1 MFKRIK
7 KKVKENETLKKLKE
21 LWKNPKTHDIAVLLF
36 WLIFIIIVIVFARG
50 ISQTSKIQSPNT
62 NNQNVTTFENI
73 KSYDFTY
80 KTNDLE
86 INGQTYNE
94 ATVFYLNNKRYYYK
108 NNIYQIEDNPVLIN
122 NYDPSVLKINTIFL
136 NNLVSGITPL
146 ENQNY
151 KQYLV
156 PLDRFINL
164 YEIDT
169 NVDLS
174 KAINYNIPVSVYTNE
189 NQINK
194 VVLDL
199 TNYYTLKTG
208 VNTNYPV
215 TINYYNVNNVSDF
228 SKEYDKLVEV
238 VKWQYNY

>member
-7 KKVKENETLKKLKE
+7 ERAKENETLQKIKE
-21 LWKNPKTHDIAVLLF
+21 LWKNPKTHDITVLLF
-36 WLIFIIIVIVFARG
+36 WLIFIIIVIIFTRG
-50 ISQTSKIQSPNT
+50 ITQTSSNIPTPNT
-62 NNQNVTTFENI
+62 NIQNVTTFENI

-80 KTNDLE
+80 KTKDLE
-86 INGQTYNE
+86 ISGQAYNE

-122 NYDPSVLKINTIFL
+122 DYDPSVLKINAIFL

-146 ENQNY
+146 DNQNF
-151 KQYLV
+151 KQYIV

-164 YEIDT
+164 YDIDT
-169 NVDLS
+169 DIDLT
-174 KAINYNIPVSVYTNE
+174 KAINYNIPVSVYLTNNE
-189 NQINK
+189 INK

-208 VNTNYPV
+208 TNTNYQV
-215 TINYYNVNNVSDF
+215 TINFYNVNNVSDF
-228 SKEYDKLVEV
+228 SKDYDKLVEV
-238 VKWQYNY
+238 IK

>member
-7 KKVKENETLKKLKE
+7 ERVNENETLQMLKK
-21 LWKNPKTHDIAVLLF
+21 LWKNEKTHDIAVLLF
-36 WLIFIIIVIVFARG
+36 WLIFIIIVIIFTRG
-50 ISQTSKIQSPNT
+50 ITQTSNIPTTNT
-62 NNQNVTTFENI
+62 NNQNATTFENI

-80 KTNDLE
+80 KTNGLE

-108 NNIYQIEDNPVLIN
+108 NNIYQIDDNPVLIN

-136 NNLVSGITPL
+136 NNLVSGIAPL
-146 ENQNY
+146 DNQNY
-151 KQYLV
+151 KQYIV

-164 YEIDT
+164 YDIDT
-169 NVDLS
+169 DINLT
-174 KAINYNIPVSVYTNE
+174 KAINYNVPVSVYLTN
-189 NQINK
+189 NVINK

-208 VNTNYPV
+208 TNTSYQV

-238 VKWQYNY
+238 V

>member
-7 KKVKENETLKKLKE
+7 ERVNENETLQMLKK
-21 LWKNPKTHDIAVLLF
+21 LWKNEKTHDIAVLLF
-36 WLIFIIIVIVFARG
+36 WLIFIIIVIIFTRG
-50 ISQTSKIQSPNT
+50 ISQTPNIPTSNT
-62 NNQNVTTFENI
+62 NTKSITTFENI

-86 INGQTYNE
+86 ISGQAYNE
-94 ATVFYLNNKRYYYK
+94 ATIFYLNNKRYYYK
-108 NNIYQIEDNPVLIN
+108 NNIYQIDDNPVLIN
-122 NYDPSVLKINTIFL
+122 NYDPGILKINTIFL

-146 ENQNY
+146 DNQNY
-151 KQYLV
+151 KQYIV

-164 YEIDT
+164 YDIDT
-169 NVDLS
+169 NIDLT
-174 KAINYNIPVSVYTNE
+174 KAINYNVPVSVYLTN
-189 NQINK
+189 NVINK

-208 VNTNYPV
+208 TNTSYQV

-238 VKWQYNY
+238 V